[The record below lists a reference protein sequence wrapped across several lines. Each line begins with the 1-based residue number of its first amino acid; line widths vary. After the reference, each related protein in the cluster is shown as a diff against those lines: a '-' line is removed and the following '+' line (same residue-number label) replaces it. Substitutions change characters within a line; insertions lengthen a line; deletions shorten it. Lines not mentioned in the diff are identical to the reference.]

1 MKIICG
7 HLLLFSCFLANSQTY
22 NKQNTYLDALELT
35 KIYKQNAHLLDS
47 NNRNLYA
54 AFYLILEKYGLDT
67 QNIQRNPFLSPLEI
81 KMYSSIHPILSQKIS
96 ATRTRRKRRAS
107 TIYNQPSSPVAAY
120 NPSSTEI
127 KTSNQAISWEASAI
141 NGASTFMA
149 SRFKQEVLHIG
160 INQIFAKITNTKDS
174 NLCRYLF
181 PKSFQYIHTLYAGGG
196 QSYYT
201 SDLMVLKQSA
211 LMDMENLPFNMVMH
225 SPSLFSKSVDI
236 NKTKDILKLSHH
248 FIMNVRNG
256 YALDKLIHSL
266 TNETYSSDSNA
277 YRILN
282 VIDLLSEASLNTS
295 KGIDYWVSF
304 QDLKLN
310 RSIELD
316 KTELRFFYALLYQ
329 QLIQIPELRDFISIT
344 KSNSAQQSLMKM
356 QQLISIVEQL
366 NQIHDY
372 IKNHNFKLNSVRD
385 FNNYLTLYLKALASF
400 NQTMYELGDEK
411 MRRTMT
417 IASQEMEICTKYFN
431 IVDAVQARDMNR
443 VIPIFIAEFG
453 PSLNQSTENLRT
465 LAFISQLSS
474 IQTSDDM
481 ENLLKANAL
490 PIGGASIKRNSQFNV
505 SFNGYVGLTSG
516 AELALASQQI
526 QVKPN
531 LGLAA
536 PIGISV
542 TGHHHLTYFFS
553 FLDLGSIVNQR
564 FGNDTASYAGLKL
577 EHFFTPGLGVF
588 YNFKKLPV
596 SIGLHSSYISNLR
609 TIKYQY
615 NNALIS
621 ESNVSVVRVNF
632 SLLIDIPFLTLY
644 NQGFKGKKR

>member
-1 MKIICG
+1 MKIICS

-35 KIYKQNAHLLDS
+35 KIYKQNARLLDS

-67 QNIQRNPFLSPLEI
+67 QNIQRNPFLTPLEI
-81 KMYSSIHPILSQKIS
+81 KMYSSIHPISSQKIS
-96 ATRTRRKRRAS
+96 AISTRRKRRAS

-127 KTSNQAISWEASAI
+127 KTSNQAISWEAAAI
-141 NGASTFMA
+141 NGASSFMA
-149 SRFKQEVLHIG
+149 SRFKQEVLHMG

-211 LMDMENLPFNMVMH
+211 LMDMENLPSNMVMH
-225 SPSLFSKSVDI
+225 TPALFSKSVDI

-248 FIMNVRNG
+248 FITNVRNG

-295 KGIDYWVSF
+295 KGMDYWVSF

-310 RSIELD
+310 RSIDLD

-344 KSNSAQQSLMKM
+344 KANSAQQSLMKM

-411 MRRTMT
+411 
-417 IASQEMEICTKYFN
+417 
-431 IVDAVQARDMNR
+431 
-443 VIPIFIAEFG
+443 
-453 PSLNQSTENLRT
+453 
-465 LAFISQLSS
+465 
-474 IQTSDDM
+474 
-481 ENLLKANAL
+481 
-490 PIGGASIKRNSQFNV
+490 
-505 SFNGYVGLTSG
+505 
-516 AELALASQQI
+516 
-526 QVKPN
+526 
-531 LGLAA
+531 
-536 PIGISV
+536 
-542 TGHHHLTYFFS
+542 
-553 FLDLGSIVNQR
+553 
-564 FGNDTASYAGLKL
+564 
-577 EHFFTPGLGVF
+577 
-588 YNFKKLPV
+588 
-596 SIGLHSSYISNLR
+596 
-609 TIKYQY
+609 
-615 NNALIS
+615 
-621 ESNVSVVRVNF
+621 
-632 SLLIDIPFLTLY
+632 
-644 NQGFKGKKR
+644 